1 MSRAERMHRV
11 DRDHAALSI
20 RAQCELLEVNRS
32 MLYHQPVGP
41 SEQTLE
47 LLAAIDKLFTD
58 FPFMG
63 ARRLRECL
71 QRQGYNVSRKRVRRL
86 MKLLGVEA
94 IYPRPRTSIPA
105 PGHKIFPYLLR
116 GLDIDR
122 PNQVW
127 AADIT
132 YIPMRKGF
140 VYVVAIIDWFSRLVL
155 SWRLSNTMDS
165 DFCVEALNDAL
176 RFGKPEIFNTDQGS
190 QFTSEDFVDCLLDH
204 GIKVSMDGRGRWMDN
219 VMVER
224 LWRSL
229 KYEEVYLH
237 AYDTVQDARA
247 SIARWLAFYNYQRPH
262 QSLTYKTP
270 CEAHNEG
277 ILARADSTGTVAP
290 VLIMPSPG
298 IISNDRLALHLVSS
312 RLNVTLVGH
321 T

>member
-1 MSRAERMHRV
+1 MSRAQRMDQV
-11 DRDHAALSI
+11 DRDHSQLSI
-20 RAQCELLEVNRS
+20 REQCELLEVNRS
-32 MLYHQPVGP
+32 MLYYEPVGP
-41 SEQTLE
+41 SAETLE
-47 LLAAIDKLFTD
+47 LLKAMDKLFTD
-58 FPFMG
+58 APFLG

-86 MKLLGVEA
+86 MKLLGIEA
-94 IYPRPRTSIPA
+94 IYPRPRTTIPNIE
-105 PGHKIFPYLLR
+105 HRVFPYLLR
-116 GLDIDR
+116 GLEIDR

-140 VYVVAIIDWFSRLVL
+140 VYVVAIIDWYSRLVL
-155 SWRLSNTMDS
+155 SWSLSNTIDA
-165 DFCVEALNDAL
+165 DFCVDALKDAL
-176 RFGKPEIFNTDQGS
+176 RFGTPEIFNTDQGS
-190 QFTSEDFVDCLLDH
+190 QFTSEDFVGCLLEN

-219 VMVER
+219 VMVEW

-237 AYDTVQDARA
+237 AYDTVQESRA
-247 SIARWLAFYNYQRPH
+247 SIARWFAFYNYERPH
-262 QSLTYKTP
+262 QSLEYKTP

-277 ILARADSTGTVAP
+277 ILARADSTGTAAP

-298 IISNDRLALHLVSS
+298 IISNNRLALRVVPSD
-312 RLNVTLVGH
+312 LNVALVGH